1 MLDVDIEMM
10 SSFRIFRFWQ
20 AKLNEDRI
28 EKLKAEVL
36 LLINFIIFKG
46 VLFLSFFFYNWPV
59 LFLSFL
65 VNFVHFTL
73 LDCSRERGLER

>member
-10 SSFRIFRFWQ
+10 SSFRIFLFWQ
-20 AKLNEDRI
+20 TKLNEDKI

-46 VLFLSFFFYNWPV
+46 VFFLRFFLKLASFISKFPCEF
-59 LFLSFL
+59 
-65 VNFVHFTL
+65 
-73 LDCSRERGLER
+73 C